1 MNDLKWYS
9 IQMIDGVSCERPAT
23 NLVELFKEVNKLMRN
38 MCYHEDEIIA
48 IDYLGDDWQATPMKE
63 TTMKIKTKNEFAALL
78 AGIEL
83 GKTLDLSF
91 HGTHD
96 GRAEVSD
103 GGCEGWLLMFS
114 PRDGFIVQSAEDV
127 YDSEILKALNK
138 GMSDAIV
145 CWEQLEKE

>member
-1 MNDLKWYS
+1 
-9 IQMIDGVSCERPAT
+9 
-23 NLVELFKEVNKLMRN
+23 
-38 MCYHEDEIIA
+38 
-48 IDYLGDDWQATPMKE
+48 
-63 TTMKIKTKNEFAALL
+63 MKIKTQNEFAALL

-83 GKTLDLSF
+83 GKNLDLSF

-96 GRAEVSD
+96 GRAEISD

-114 PRDGFIVQSAEDV
+114 PKDGFIVQSAEDE

-145 CWEQLEKE
+145 CWEQLEKEQ